1 MKKRLLMLVMSLVFI
16 VFQTMAQQKTVTG
29 KVTSADDGNPLP
41 GVSVKVKGTNQ
52 GTSTDEVGNY
62 SIRANVGQIL
72 VFSFI
77 GSATQEKAVG
87 TANQI
92 NIRLASDS
100 KSLDEVVVVG
110 YGTQK
115 RANLTGAVS
124 TVDTE
129 LLEARPISDVGRGLQ
144 GSVPG
149 LTITTATGELGAAP
163 KIRLRGATGS
173 LNTGTTGAQPLIL
186 VDNVEIPNLQ
196 MVNPD
201 DIESISVLK
210 DAASASIYGTRGAWG
225 VILITTKSGKKGA
238 ANKITYSNNLA
249 WSAPTILPVM
259 AKASDNSTA
268 SLAALQRSNP
278 NTTSYAVI
286 GYSVDAASI
295 EKMKEWESLY
305 TGKDLGNEMVLG
317 RDFDIIGGK
326 LYFYRSWDAGKMYM
340 RDWTPQQKHD
350 INVSG
355 GSEKTS
361 YNLGVGFLGQDGVLK
376 VNPDK
381 NDRYNM
387 TLGINSSVT
396 DWFDARGK
404 VIYSNTKSETP
415 FIYSGN
421 QYGPWYYLYRWP
433 SNYPYGTYEG
443 KPFRGAIAEVEQA
456 KMDATTNA
464 LARISVGG
472 TLKPIKGLTIDADY
486 TYTNTNEHLHQTGG
500 PTYAYDFWSF
510 NGTALDYK
518 NFQGASFNKARYYS
532 YWNEINTG
540 KLFATYNKD
549 VNDHSFKAI
558 VGGDIEIYRATSQ
571 SSERRNLLD
580 ADYGEIQLATGD
592 QLVNGEN
599 KHWSTLGFFGR
610 LNYAYKNKYLL
621 EVNGRFDGSSR
632 FPVNDLWGFFPSF
645 SAGYILTEED
655 YMDWS
660 KPVLSFLKIRGS
672 YGSVGNQAV
681 GEYRFLPIMS
691 IPAAGSG
698 WVMNGVN
705 QPTVGTPNTF
715 SPSLTWETV
724 STTDLGVD
732 AKFLNGTLGLT
743 FDWYKRTTS
752 DMLSAGVTVPNSFGA
767 AAPLRNFGELE
778 ATGWELAVDYN
789 HRFSNGLNINLAA
802 NLSDATEKI
811 TKFSAAT
818 RSLPGTIAAIN
829 TTYYEGMALGEI
841 WGYTTDRLFTVDD
854 FNGVG
859 ANGRYIYK
867 DGVASQTQLET
878 GSFYFGP
885 GDIKYVDLNGDGVI
899 YQGTNTVGDS
909 GDKKVIGNST
919 PRYQYGFRVGADYK
933 GFDLDVYF
941 QGVGK
946 RELWASGN
954 IVFPGYRAAE
964 GWYEHQLDYWTPDN
978 TNAFYPR
985 PADYGAA
992 VDKWNFQPQTKYLLD
1007 MSYLRMKNITF
1018 GYTLPKVLTE
1028 RIKLNRVRL
1037 YFSGENLLT
1046 FDKLDVPIDP
1056 EIDFSQSQLDLD
1068 RAGFGR
1074 VYPYRK
1080 TFSFGLQATF

>member
-1 MKKRLLMLVMSLVFI
+1 MGLIMITV
-16 VFQTMAQQKTVTG
+16 QTVAQQRTITGTVI
-29 KVTSADDGNPLP
+29 SADDGGPLP
-41 GVSVKVKGTNQ
+41 GVSVKIKGTTQ
-52 GTSTDEVGNY
+52 GTSTDQNGKY
-62 SIRANVGQIL
+62 TIRANQGQVL

-77 GSATQEKAVG
+77 GSATQERSVG
-87 TANQI
+87 TAGQI
-92 NIRLASDS
+92 DIKLASDA
-100 KSLDEVVVVG
+100 KSLNEVVVVG

-129 LLEARPISDVGRGLQ
+129 LLEARPITDVGRGLQ
-144 GSVPG
+144 GAVPG
-149 LTITTATGELGAAP
+149 LTITTATGDLNSTP
-163 KIRLRGATGS
+163 KIRLRGVTGS
-173 LNTGTTGAQPLIL
+173 LNTGSAGAQPLIL
-186 VDNVEIPNLQ
+186 VDNVEIPSLN

-238 ANKITYSNNLA
+238 ANRITYSNNVA
-249 WSAPTILPVM
+249 WSSPTTLPVM
-259 AKASDNSTA
+259 AKASDNSIA
-268 SLAALQRSNP
+268 SLTAIQRSNP
-278 NTTSYAVI
+278 SATSYAVI
-286 GYSVDAASI
+286 GYSVDPASI

-305 TGKDLGNEMVLG
+305 SGKDLGDEMVQG

-340 RDWTPQQKHD
+340 KDWTPQQKHD
-350 INVSG
+350 INITG

-361 YNLGVGFLGQDGVLK
+361 YNLGVGYLGQDGVLK
-376 VNPDK
+376 VNPDE
-381 NDRYNM
+381 NDRYNLS
-387 TLGINSSVT
+387 LGVNTSVT

-404 VIYSNTKSETP
+404 VLYTNTKTKTP
-415 FIYSGN
+415 FIYSGT

-464 LARISVGG
+464 MARVSVGG
-472 TLKPIKGLTIDADY
+472 TLKPMKGLTIDADY
-486 TYTNTNEHLHQTGG
+486 TYTNVNEHLHQTGG

-518 NFQGASFNKARYYS
+518 NFQSASYNKVRYFS

-549 VNDHSFKAI
+549 IKDHSFKAI
-558 VGGDIEIYRATSQ
+558 VGGDIELYRATEQ
-571 SSERRNLLD
+571 SSEKRNLLD
-580 ADYGEIQLATGD
+580 AGYGEIDLATGD
-592 QLVNGEN
+592 QYVDGANS
-599 KHWSTLGFFGR
+599 HWSTLGFFGR
-610 LNYAYKNKYLL
+610 LNYAYKDKYLL
-621 EVNGRFDGSSR
+621 ELNGRFDGSSK
-632 FPVNDLWGFFPSF
+632 FPVNDLWGFFPSI
-645 SAGYILTEED
+645 SAGYVLTQEG

-660 KPVLSFLKIRGS
+660 KTFLSFLKVRAS

-681 GEYRFLPIMS
+681 GDYRFLPIMGV
-691 IPAAGSG
+691 PAAGSG
-698 WVMNGVN
+698 WVMNGIN
-705 QPTVGTPNTF
+705 QPTLNTPNLF
-715 SPSLTWETV
+715 SPTLTWETV
-724 STTDLGVD
+724 STTDIGVD
-732 AKFLNGTLGLT
+732 AKFFNGRLGLT
-743 FDWYKRTTS
+743 FDWFQRKTT
-752 DMLSAGVTVPNSFGA
+752 DMLTAGVTVPSSLGA

-778 ATGWELAVDYN
+778 AKGWELAIDFN
-789 HRFSNGLNINLAA
+789 HRFSNGLGINLAA
-802 NLSDATEKI
+802 NLSDATEKL
-811 TKFSAAT
+811 TKFSSAT
-818 RSLPGTIAAIN
+818 RALPGPIAAIN
-829 TTYYEGMALGEI
+829 TTYYEGMTLGEI
-841 WGYTTDRLFTVDD
+841 WGYQTDRLFTEND
-854 FNGVG
+854 FAGVG

-867 DGVASQTQLET
+867 DGVPSQAQLET

-899 YQGTNTVGDS
+899 YQGTNTVDDP

-919 PRYQYGFRVGADYK
+919 PRYQYGFRVGADFK

-954 IVFPGYRAAE
+954 IVFPGFRAAE
-964 GWYEHQLDYWTPDN
+964 GWYEHQIDYWTPEN
-978 TNAFYPR
+978 TNTFYPR
-985 PADYGAA
+985 PADYGAV
-992 VDKWNFQPQTKYLLD
+992 VDKWNFQPQTRYLLD
-1007 MSYLRMKNITF
+1007 MSYLRMKNITL
-1018 GYTLPKVLTE
+1018 GYTLPKSLTE
-1028 RIKLNRVRL
+1028 RIRLDRLRL

-1074 VYPYRK
+1074 AYPYRK
-1080 TFSFGLQATF
+1080 TFSFGLQVTF